1 MLLFALLSRGV
12 TDVGTSSCGDG
23 RLGGQ
28 AVEDS
33 SRVGTSSVVY
43 ALARLYVVAWVVVS
57 LIAIVGAYRVEAYY
71 SSTDALLPSIV
82 DETGPGMNDPVPRRP
97 PMRGDGPL
105 APGVAE
111 RLVPLALYGLPL
123 LAWYCMPP
131 TTRRSISE
139 RRFRWWQ
146 VLGIAVLPLFMVVLA
161 VSAIWISLPGQ
172 STVRPVAPSHTS
184 DDAGS
189 GDRRKPLVPY
199 FRLRAPD
206 LTTKTIE
213 GAEWKFIDHE
223 GEVILLDF
231 WAAWCAPCRA
241 SMPRLKELAERFA
254 GNPKFRVVT
263 VNLDEEIED
272 AVESAREFGVPGTL
286 LFEPGVEFENSLA
299 RAFRVQKIP
308 HSELIT
314 PDGFCRTVDVR
325 SPDLDEEIEAVLA
338 GSYRTPNHR
347 R

>member
-1 MLLFALLSRGV
+1 MLGSA
-12 TDVGTSSCGDG
+12 
-23 RLGGQ
+23 
-28 AVEDS
+28 
-33 SRVGTSSVVY
+33 VVY
-43 ALARLYVVAWVVVS
+43 ALARLYVFAWVVVS
-57 LIAIVGAYRVEAYY
+57 LIAIVGAYRDEAYIASHEQF
-71 SSTDALLPSIV
+71 SSMV
-82 DETGPGMNDPVPRRP
+82 DGTEPGRNGPVPRP
-97 PMRGDGPL
+97 LPMKGDGPL
-105 APGVAE
+105 PPLVADA
-111 RLVPLALYGLPL
+111 LVPSVLLGLPL

-131 TTRRSISE
+131 ATRQSIS
-139 RRFRWWQ
+139 RSRFRWWQ
-146 VLGIAVLPLFMVVLA
+146 VVGIAVLPLFMVVLA

-213 GAEWKFIDHE
+213 GSEWKFIDHE

-254 GNPKFRVVT
+254 ANPKFRVVT

-272 AVESAREFGVPGTL
+272 AVDSAREFGVPGTL
-286 LFEPGVEFENSLA
+286 LFEPSVEFENSLA
-299 RAFRVQKIP
+299 RAFRVQMIP

-338 GSYRTPNHR
+338 GSYRTPDHR
-347 R
+347 P